1 MNNKELF
8 YFTATCLTT
17 SLESENNKY
26 VKNQLES
33 NSINWDSVLK
43 ICTSNLVLP
52 AFFCNM
58 KRSGLLTFLPEDLVN
73 YMNYITSIN
82 RSRNHQIIKQARQLN
97 DLLLSNNIKPVFLK
111 GTGNLLAGI
120 YKDVGER
127 MVGDIDF
134 IISKK
139 DYSKSIKILRNY
151 GYYDQYDYHM
161 PHFRHYRRLI
171 KDDNIAAVEIHKEL
185 IIEKF
190 SNEFNYELINKDT
203 QKIGGVAVLSYSDKL
218 NLSIISNQ
226 INDNAIYFNMIS
238 LRNAYDVY
246 LLSKKTSAIDAIKK
260 LHKLKNHLNCFLSV
274 CYEIFNNLTSLEHY
288 KTKKSQL
295 FVRNFNKS
303 LIKTNKQRLKINLIK
318 LFLFIKFRL
327 SFIRKSFFKKKY
339 RKWIFKRLSDKNW
352 YKSKFS

>member
-1 MNNKELF
+1 MNKKELF

-17 SLESENNKY
+17 SLELENNTY
-26 VKNQLES
+26 IKNLLKS
-33 NSINWDSVLK
+33 NSIDWDSVLK

-52 AFFCNM
+52 TFFCNM
-58 KRSGLLTFLPEDLVN
+58 KRSGLLSYLPDGLVD
-73 YMNYITSIN
+73 YMKYITSVN
-82 RSRNHQIIKQARQLN
+82 RSRNYEIIKQASQLN
-97 DLLLSNNIKPVFLK
+97 DLLLSNNIRPVFLK

-139 DYSKSIKILRNY
+139 DFSKAVKVLRNN
-151 GYYDQYDYHM
+151 GYHDLNDYEM
-161 PHFRHYRRLI
+161 PNFRHYRRLV
-171 KDDNIAAVEIHKEL
+171 KDNNIAAVEIHKEL
-185 IIEKF
+185 IVEKF
-190 SNEFNYELINKDT
+190 SNEFNYDLINKDI
-203 QKIGGVAVLSYSDKL
+203 QKIEGFAVLSYSDKL

-226 INDNAIYFNMIS
+226 INDNAIYFNIIS

-260 LHKLKNHLNCFLSV
+260 LPKLKNHLNCFLNV
-274 CYEIFNNLTSLEHY
+274 CYEIFNNLSFLEPC
-288 KTKKSQL
+288 KTKKSHL
-295 FVRNFNKS
+295 FIRNFNKS
-303 LIKTNKQRLKINLIK
+303 LTNTKKQRLKINLIK

-352 YKSKFS
+352 YKSKLS